1 MKRYT
6 FLTIV
11 LLLVLAYGGTKVV
24 MKYIENKRLDEL
36 LPEVKEA
43 FQKGYAECEAE
54 GIKLQIGRT
63 FASQDEQNAVNPANT
78 GTSNSWHTLRRAVDV
93 LCFGP
98 DGTLDSAGKFWDTTY
113 RRMHEIFAKYGFTNI
128 AFNSDGTKRYI
139 TTKAGTKT
147 WDGGHLQFTSGMTY
161 AQARDDLNSRALVT
175 G

>member
-1 MKRYT
+1 
-6 FLTIV
+6 
-11 LLLVLAYGGTKVV
+11 

-43 FQKGYAECEAE
+43 FQKGYAECETA

-63 FASQDEQNAVNPANT
+63 YASQETQDAVNPANT

-93 LCFGP
+93 LCYGP
-98 DGTLDSAGKFWDTTY
+98 DGSLDGTGKFWDSTY

-161 AQARDDLNSRALVT
+161 AQARDDLNARAMVT